1 MKKLIP
7 HKFTISFYIGV
18 KEIIYYTL
26 MAKNNSAENI
36 VLDLV
41 VIPFDQ
47 IKNHVILD
55 IFLLL
60 SSARKRR
67 KLDQSCKI
75 RVGFPSTQF
84 LILDGFSCLLS

>member
-55 IFLLL
+55 TFLPI
-60 SSARKRR
+60 SENK
-67 KLDQSCKI
+67 DEIIKI
-75 RVGFPSTQF
+75 LKQELFKSLF
-84 LILDGFSCLLS
+84 D